1 MLENYSKDLSAFETI
16 TFFAHRLCSQADF
29 AGELRMVLD
38 ELERSRCDDS
48 VQTWMRTSVEQILE
62 REASLFLD
70 LGGLFVRGIDVVA
83 SRA

>member
-1 MLENYSKDLSAFETI
+1 
-16 TFFAHRLCSQADF
+16 
-29 AGELRMVLD
+29 MVLD

-70 LGGLFVRGIDVVA
+70 LGGPLVRGIDVVA